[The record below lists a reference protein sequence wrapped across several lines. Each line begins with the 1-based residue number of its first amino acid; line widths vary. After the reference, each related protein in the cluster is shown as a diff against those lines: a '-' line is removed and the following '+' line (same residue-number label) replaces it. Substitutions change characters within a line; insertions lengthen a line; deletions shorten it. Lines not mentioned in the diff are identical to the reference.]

1 MSALVGSGRG
11 MRNAMRTK
19 LRVAT
24 CATAFLALAAA
35 GALHFGRD
43 ASASAPSTPEPPPP
57 AVAVETSIV
66 SDSPLRHT
74 VTAVGSLRAIRQVI
88 LSSEIGGRVTAI
100 HFRDGDYVAA
110 GTPLV
115 YLFSE
120 PQNAELARSRADEVL
135 ARLQLQRTTQL
146 NRRQAAAQADV
157 DNRQAAFD
165 RAKAIVAA
173 AEAVIEQHVV
183 RAPFSGYLGIR
194 RLDLGQYLS
203 PGQAV
208 ATLTD
213 LNELFVDFALP
224 QRYLADLFVGQTVE
238 IATDAAAGRFTARLE
253 TIEPQVDSGT
263 RNIVVR
269 ARLSNPQRRL
279 RPGLYATATV
289 ILTPENGTVSVPE
302 TAIVANAAA
311 STAFVVRDLKTSGE
325 GQIER
330 VPVKT
335 GRRVDGRIVVSGL
348 TKGEIVVVSG
358 QLRLSPGQKVRPVA
372 GKELEAP
379 TAANVFR

>member
-1 MSALVGSGRG
+1 

-24 CATAFLALAAA
+24 CATAFLALVAA

-43 ASASAPSTPEPPPP
+43 ASASAPSAPEPSALP
-57 AVAVETSIV
+57 VETSIA
-66 SDSPLRHT
+66 SDLPLRHT

-173 AEAVIEQHVV
+173 AEAVIEQRVV

-325 GQIER
+325 GHIER

>member
-1 MSALVGSGRG
+1 MSALLQSGRE

-24 CATAFLALAAA
+24 CATAFLALVAA

-43 ASASAPSTPEPPPP
+43 ASASAPSAPEPPALP
-57 AVAVETSIV
+57 VETSIA
-66 SDSPLRHT
+66 SDLPLRHT

-100 HFRDGDYVAA
+100 HFRDGDYVGA

-289 ILTPENGTVSVPE
+289 ILTPEIGTVSVPE

-325 GQIER
+325 GRIER
-330 VPVKT
+330 VPVKA

-348 TKGEIVVVSG
+348 TKGEIVVISG
-358 QLRLSPGQKVRPVA
+358 QLRLSPGQKVRLVA